1 MSQET
6 DVSPAEPPTNRPLP
20 PGDRLGQF
28 LSRPYMKHIIIIWI
42 FATLIWIPVA
52 FWLADGM
59 GAGPA
64 ASKLMHELKVTV
76 FVFTVVAAPLMGFV
90 LSVILYSWL
99 GWGRVSGDEVPDL
112 KNPAIRTNPIAITL
126 WSIVVSALAFFL
138 VTWGII
144 EYTVVQ
150 NYAQGSDNP
159 NNVEPLRVNVTGQQ
173 WLWTFSYPD
182 HDNISS
188 EYLYLEHNRP
198 VTFALTSKDV
208 IHNFWI
214 VPMGVKMDVNP
225 GEVTF
230 AGVTPDV
237 LGSFPIRCAELC
249 GMHHAFMQTD
259 AVVLDKAD
267 FTSWLS
273 SQGADVSTK
282 TANVASGASGSGS

>member
-1 MSQET
+1 MSLDTELG
-6 DVSPAEPPTNRPLP
+6 PPEPPTNRPLP
-20 PGDRLGQF
+20 PGDRLGRF
-28 LSRPYMKHIIIIWI
+28 LSRPYMKRIIIIWI
-42 FATLIWIPVA
+42 IATLAWIPVA
-52 FWLADGM
+52 FWLADSM

-76 FVFTVVAAPLMGFV
+76 FVFTVVSAPLMGFV
-90 LSVILYSWL
+90 LAVILYSWL
-99 GWGRVSGDEVPDL
+99 GWGRVSGDAVPDL
-112 KNPAIRTNPIAITL
+112 KNPAIRTNPIAITA
-126 WSIVVSALAFFL
+126 WTIVVSVLAFFL
-138 VTWGII
+138 VAWGII

-159 NNVEPLRVNVTGQQ
+159 NNAAPLRVEVTGQQ
-173 WLWTFSYPD
+173 WVWTFSYPD
-182 HDNISS
+182 HDNVSS

-198 VTFALTSKDV
+198 VTFSMTSKDV

-249 GMHHAFMQTD
+249 GMHHSFMQTD
-259 AVVLDKAD
+259 AVVLSKED
-267 FTSWLS
+267 FTSWLA
-273 SQGADVSTK
+273 SQGADTSTK
-282 TANVASGASGSGS
+282 TASQASAS